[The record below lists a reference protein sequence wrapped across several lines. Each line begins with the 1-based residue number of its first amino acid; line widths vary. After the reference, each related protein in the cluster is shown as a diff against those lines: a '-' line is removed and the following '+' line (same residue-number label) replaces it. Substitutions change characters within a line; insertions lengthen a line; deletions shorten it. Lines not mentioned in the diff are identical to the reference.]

1 MASQKDPTLRQL
13 KNFIAVAETGSFR
26 QAASRLGITQPTL
39 TAQIASLEEALGVT
53 LLERTRRGAQPTPI
67 ARDLIPEARTVIE
80 AVASLKDRAAIAE
93 HGPRGTHRLGV
104 PPTLGPYLL
113 PFVVPQLH
121 QRFPSMKLY
130 VRESPPRDLERE
142 LIEGRHDFILTPL
155 PIVAEGLSV
164 QPLFEESLRV
174 VVPTDHRFADREFL
188 EEDDLAGEGILALEE
203 KHHLY
208 GQVRQ
213 LAAQMGARLLRDYEG
228 SSLDTL
234 RQMVGM
240 GMGLAF
246 LPALYIRSEIVP
258 GKSEVKVLRLQGRA
272 NLRVIGLVWRS
283 TSVNGA
289 LYRTISELIKEI
301 GRRDFKDVISVIGR
315 S

>member
-39 TAQIASLEEALGVT
+39 TAQISALEEALGVT

-80 AVASLKDRAAIAE
+80 AVAALKDRAAIAE

-113 PFVVPQLH
+113 PFVVPELH
-121 QRFPSMKLY
+121 KRFPAMKLY

-155 PIVAEGLSV
+155 PVVADGVSV
-164 QPLFEESLRV
+164 QSLFEEGV
-174 VVPTDHRFADREFL
+174 THRCA
-188 EEDDLAGEGILALEE
+188 
-203 KHHLY
+203 
-208 GQVRQ
+208 
-213 LAAQMGARLLRDYEG
+213 
-228 SSLDTL
+228 
-234 RQMVGM
+234 
-240 GMGLAF
+240 
-246 LPALYIRSEIVP
+246 
-258 GKSEVKVLRLQGRA
+258 
-272 NLRVIGLVWRS
+272 
-283 TSVNGA
+283 
-289 LYRTISELIKEI
+289 
-301 GRRDFKDVISVIGR
+301 
-315 S
+315 